1 MQITIE
7 VTPKQMMFVAECL
20 TDDLFYEF
28 GRTVTDCAGVDR
40 KELHEGLTQF
50 KPFQDMVEAAV
61 REDGVTALD
70 EPYDYMDFDRVQGT
84 KEWARLW
91 TACERMQAIVN
102 DAEKEDEDVAA
113 CAAAMKTLKAAGFKI
128 TKA

>member
-7 VTPKQMMFVAECL
+7 VTQKQLLFVAECL

-40 KELHEGLTQF
+40 KELHEMLTQY
-50 KPFQDMVEAAV
+50 KPFRDMVEDAI
-61 REDGVTALD
+61 RNDGVAALD
-70 EPYDYMDFDRVQGT
+70 EPYDFMDFDRIYGT

-91 TACERMQAIVN
+91 DACEEMQAIVH
-102 DAEKEDEDVAA
+102 DAEREDTDEAD
-113 CAAAMKTLKAAGFKI
+113 CAAAIKTLKAAGFKI